1 MSKKPSRPRKR
12 LDDYEQAQWQEIERW
27 RAAPPDWG
35 TKVMAGPS
43 RVAAYAAQHLVPAG
57 VLRSVLRGVDHAAG
71 WIAARQDVMK
81 AAGVSDLAE
90 LREATLEECDRLS
103 RRVEL
108 RAMALGGVG
117 GAVFGFGGA
126 PGMAADIP
134 TLLAVALRTIHRTA
148 YCYGEDW
155 HAGAQKGL
163 AIGVFALAS
172 ANSLQEKQDAWQAL
186 ETHQELIEEA
196 WRDGIER
203 VAERH
208 LAKEAAQFSMKTLA
222 GRIGMDLTR
231 RRAFGLG
238 LMPVIGAA
246 IGGAVNASYIHDI
259 ATVARYVMQ
268 ARWLGS
274 RYPQLALVADGAVAA
289 NDAA

>member
-1 MSKKPSRPRKR
+1 MSKRKKP
-12 LDDYEQAQWQEIERW
+12 DAYEQAQWQAIERW
-27 RAAPPDWG
+27 RSAPPDWG

-43 RVAAYAAQHLVPAG
+43 RVAAYAAQHLVPVG
-57 VLRSVLRGVDHAAG
+57 VLRTVLRGVDHAAG
-71 WIAARQDVMK
+71 WTSARQDVMK
-81 AAGVSDLAE
+81 AAGVDDLAE
-90 LREATLEECDRLS
+90 LREVPLQECDRLS

-117 GAVFGFGGA
+117 GALFGFGGA

-134 TLLAVALRTIHRTA
+134 TLLGVALRTIHRTA

-155 HAGAQKGL
+155 RAGAHKGL

-172 ANSLQEKQDAWQAL
+172 ANTLQEKEDAWRAL
-186 ETHQELIEEA
+186 EAPEALFEAA
-196 WRDGIER
+196 WRDGVER

-222 GRIGMDLTR
+222 GRIGMNLTR
-231 RRAFGLG
+231 RRAFGFG

-246 IGGAVNASYIHDI
+246 IGCAVNAGYIHDV

-268 ARWLGS
+268 HRWLGA
-274 RYPQLALVADGAVAA
+274 RYPRLAVAA
-289 NDAA
+289 VDPESR